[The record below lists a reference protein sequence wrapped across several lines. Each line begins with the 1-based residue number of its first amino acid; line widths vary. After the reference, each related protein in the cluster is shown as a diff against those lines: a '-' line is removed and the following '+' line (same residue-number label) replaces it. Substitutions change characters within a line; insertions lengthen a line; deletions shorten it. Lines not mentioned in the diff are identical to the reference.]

1 MVDRRHQGAGPA
13 PPPRP
18 ASVLRRGGRV
28 EQHSAVQQFKMP
40 LALARADTLI
50 DIQDVLA
57 DHPLVYADTDRS
69 TSCRSLETL
78 A

>member
-1 MVDRRHQGAGPA
+1 MDRRCQGAGPA
-13 PPPRP
+13 SPPRP

-28 EQHSAVQQFKMP
+28 EQHSAADSFKMV
-40 LALARADTLI
+40 LALARADTVI
-50 DIQDVLA
+50 DIQDILA
-57 DHPLVYADTDRS
+57 DHPLVYADTERS